1 MNSDKEWPQNMPEFR
16 LTPKAEKDLESIW
29 LYSLEQWG
37 IGQADSYTDHFFTTF
52 EELAMSSKMAIS
64 CDQIRVGYRFCREG
78 KHVIYFKLTDY
89 GIAIVRILHEQ
100 MLPSL
105 HL

>member
-1 MNSDKEWPQNMPEFR
+1 MPEFR
-16 LTPKAEKDLESIW
+16 LTPKAERDLESIW

-37 IGQADSYTDHFFTTF
+37 RGQADSFFTTF
-52 EELAMSSKMAIS
+52 DELASSSKMAIS
-64 CDQIRVGYRFCREG
+64 CDQIRIGYRFCREG
-78 KHVIYFKLTDY
+78 KHVIYFKVTEY
-89 GIAIVRILHEQ
+89 GIAIIRILHER